1 MTLMFH
7 FALTCEW
14 CGDGHIGI
22 ETSGR
27 VPWGENSSRIG
38 LFRTRFITDHW
49 DRFVFVFF
57 SRVFKKIR
65 WQLKVPGM
73 ELFTLVS
80 SLLVSSH
87 GQVEVRVGNIL
98 GSASP
103 KAPVCVIRKP
113 VCAKS
118 SANFE
123 QARQMENWFDWRIT
137 VGTSTRTARAFVCPR
152 SERVF
157 LCCFFTQNY
166 VFEWVWGEPVWWAAK
181 LSLGH
186 GIMSVERFH

>member
-1 MTLMFH
+1 MTLMFY

-22 ETSGR
+22 KTSGR

-38 LFRTRFITDHW
+38 LFRTRFIIDHW

-57 SRVFKKIR
+57 NNLFFFSRVSKRIR
-65 WQLKVPGM
+65 GQLKVPWR

-123 QARQMENWFDWRIT
+123 QVRQIENWFVWRIT
-137 VGTSTRTARAFVCPR
+137 VGTSTRTARAFLCPR
-152 SERVF
+152 FERVC
-157 LCCFFTQNY
+157 LCFFLPKTMS
-166 VFEWVWGEPVWWAAK
+166 
-181 LSLGH
+181 LSGFGGNLCG
-186 GIMSVERFH
+186 GQPS